1 LHSKYLAAEP
11 DAEHRAQGHA
21 DRRAAPFGGAGVDGS
36 GKPASKHESDDPLKK
51 TEAKKRLSWDTQK
64 ALEVVP
70 TIGGGTGHS
79 VPLIPD
85 ADKFILM
92 QF

>member
-1 LHSKYLAAEP
+1 MAAGNQ
-11 DAEHRAQGHA
+11 RANMRQTV
-21 DRRAAPFGGAGVDGS
+21 RI
-36 GKPASKHESDDPLKK
+36 KIQ
-51 TEAKKRLSWDTQK
+51 AKKRLSWDTQK

-70 TIGGGTGHS
+70 TIGGGTPHS
-79 VPLIPD
+79 VPIIPY